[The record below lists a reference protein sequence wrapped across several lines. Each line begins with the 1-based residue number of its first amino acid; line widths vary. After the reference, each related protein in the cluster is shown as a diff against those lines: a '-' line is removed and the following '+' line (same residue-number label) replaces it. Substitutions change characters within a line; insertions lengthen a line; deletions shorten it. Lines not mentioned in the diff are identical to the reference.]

1 MLEFNYAT
9 EPFQNIRK
17 IIYGIMVLAVAVILL
32 TTFNLIGSM
41 NYGREMKNLKPES
54 RFLEDKK
61 AEIERELKE
70 NNELYEK
77 SNYKKLLADASE
89 INNLIRTRVFSWTG
103 LLNTLEK
110 AIPRNVI
117 VASLSPR
124 FEGSDV
130 LIAVSIETDNYEA
143 LLQFMKNLDELERF
157 KDIRPLT
164 EMQEIRKGK
173 KLIKADF
180 SLKYL
185 RSESGS
191 EGQI

>member
-1 MLEFNYAT
+1 MA
-9 EPFQNIRK
+9 
-17 IIYGIMVLAVAVILL
+17 LAVAAILL
-32 TTFNLIGSM
+32 SAVNLIGFM
-41 NYGREMKNLKPES
+41 NYGSEMKSLKPES
-54 RFLEDKK
+54 RFLEDKQ

-70 NNELYEK
+70 NNDLYEK
-77 SNYKKLLADASE
+77 SNYKKLLADAAE
-89 INNLIRTRVFSWTG
+89 INNLIRTRVFSWTE
-103 LLNTLEK
+103 LLNALEK

-143 LLQFMKNLDELERF
+143 LLQFMKNLDKLERF

-185 RSESGS
+185 RSTSGS
-191 EGQI
+191 EG